1 MTDTLKFMNKSCR
14 VYRHVVAALIER
26 EIDGQKVLVPQ
37 VYARLKEGDLAP
49 SGAVLAR
56 RRSRQ

>member
-1 MTDTLKFMNKSCR
+1 MALHRGRSSATL
-14 VYRHVVAALIER
+14 RHVVAALIER
-26 EIDGQKVLVPQ
+26 EVDGQKVLVPQ

>member
-1 MTDTLKFMNKSCR
+1 MALHRGRSSATL
-14 VYRHVVAALIER
+14 RHVVAALIER
-26 EIDGQKVLVPQ
+26 EVDGQKVLVPQ

-56 RRSRQ
+56 RRGRQ